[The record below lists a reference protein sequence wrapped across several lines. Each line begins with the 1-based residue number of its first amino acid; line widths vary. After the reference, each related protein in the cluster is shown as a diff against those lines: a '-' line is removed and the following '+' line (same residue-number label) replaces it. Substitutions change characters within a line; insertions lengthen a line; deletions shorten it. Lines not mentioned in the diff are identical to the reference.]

1 MTFCLA
7 MRLKDGLVGIT
18 DTRLTSAQI
27 DFVITGKK
35 IYFYEDNHH
44 HALFIMVS
52 GLKSIS
58 DQVITY
64 LNEKTSVLF
73 SLTRLYQAVDLVC
86 QTIRG
91 VREREEAWLNK
102 EEYPFDL
109 NCIVGGQFP
118 EDGKCQLFR
127 IFPEGSWKRVVRD
140 TPYEIIGEIKYGKPI
155 LDIAVNID
163 TPLDKALLL
172 GLISYDLTRKST
184 PLVSPPIDI
193 LTLEIDTFKFS
204 SKRLYDQDLL
214 NFSKKWEENFI
225 HLLDQMNPKDHLPL
239 LK

>member
-7 MRLKDGLVGIT
+7 MRTKDGLVGIT
-18 DTRLTSAQI
+18 DTRLTSSQI

-35 IYFYEDNHH
+35 IYLYEDNHN
-44 HALFIMVS
+44 HAIFIMVS

-58 DQVITY
+58 DEVITY
-64 LNEKTSVLF
+64 LNEKSSLLF
-73 SLTRLYQAVDLVC
+73 SFSRLYQAVDVVC

-91 VREREEAWLNK
+91 VREREEEWLQK
-102 EEYPFDL
+102 EQYSFDL

-127 IFPEGSWKRVVRD
+127 IFPEGAWKRIIRD

-155 LDIAVNID
+155 LDIALNSE
-163 TPLDKALLL
+163 TSLEKALLL
-172 GLISYDLTRKST
+172 GLISYDFTRKST

-193 LTLEIDTFKFS
+193 LTLGVNSFKFQT
-204 SKRLYDQDLL
+204 KRLYDQDLL
-214 NFSKKWEENFI
+214 NFSKKWENIFTETLS
-225 HLLDQMNPKDHLPL
+225 HMNLGEHLPGL
-239 LK
+239 L